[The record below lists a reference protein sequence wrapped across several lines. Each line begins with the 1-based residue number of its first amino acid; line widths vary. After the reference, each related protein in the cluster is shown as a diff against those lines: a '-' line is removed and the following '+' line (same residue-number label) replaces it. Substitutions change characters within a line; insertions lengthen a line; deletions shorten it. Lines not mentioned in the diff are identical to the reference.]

1 MGAPTQSY
9 FAGTVQLEYA
19 ENTGAFLSLGSELPE
34 WARTTLLRVG
44 VALALATLVLI
55 ALKHQWSGVALAGAS
70 LTFAGGVSNLLDRI
84 LRGSVVDFMSIGVG
98 SIRTGIFNV
107 ADIAII
113 VGGVLLVRA
122 RRRRL

>member
-1 MGAPTQSY
+1 MGAPTQSH

-19 ENTGAFLSLGSELPE
+19 ENTGAFLSLGSQLPD

-55 ALKHQWSGVALAGAS
+55 ALKYQWSGVALAGAS

-107 ADIAII
+107 ADVAII